1 MTPLNLDT
9 TLDNIKLDLNLS
21 DGLQDDLLEMLIN
34 KVCRHF
40 KLSYDVA
47 DIDEEFDFIIED
59 CVIKRFNRRG
69 SEGAKA
75 ESVEG
80 HSVTY
85 YDETGEFEA
94 YDDLIR
100 KKLDLSE
107 TKEKPGEVFFL

>member
-1 MTPLNLDT
+1 MTPLDLDT
-9 TLDNIKLDLNLS
+9 TLENVKLDLNID
-21 DGLQDDLLEMLIN
+21 DGVQDDLLVLLIN

-40 KLSYDVA
+40 KLSYGVD
-47 DIDEEFDFIIED
+47 DIDEGFGFIIED

-85 YDETGEFEA
+85 YDVMSEFEP

-100 KKLDLSE
+100 QTLELSE
-107 TKEKPGEVFFL
+107 TKEKPGGIYFV